1 MTSPLNIRQHR
12 DASSKDYKQAFHVAN
27 DTNYCMAIYEG
38 LIKNKVKQDFELV
51 KSIEAATYF
60 KGSTCRTDYPT
71 LVPDKSNR
79 ELPLKAILRIGTM
92 VLLYEETPTEIDF
105 SDKKDLARRLYKVTG
120 LSYLA
125 TKSGDYGR
133 ITLKYHQEARQSKD
147 IKSENI
153 AFKMREEPRP
163 AIMLLHTQFRAL
175 VEDIDFHINALG
187 EIELING

>member
-1 MTSPLNIRQHR
+1 M
-12 DASSKDYKQAFHVAN
+12 
-27 DTNYCMAIYEG
+27 
-38 LIKNKVKQDFELV
+38 
-51 KSIEAATYF
+51 
-60 KGSTCRTDYPT
+60 
-71 LVPDKSNR
+71 
-79 ELPLKAILRIGTM
+79 LRIGTM

-105 SDKKDLARRLYKVTG
+105 SDKTDLARRLYKVTG

-133 ITLKYHQEARQSKD
+133 ITLKCHQEARQSKD

-153 AFKMREEPRP
+153 AFKMGEEPRP

-187 EIELING
+187 EIELINS